1 MNKPSQPKRLSALV
15 GGCLA
20 GVFER
25 QGFASREIVTQWETI
40 VGADIAAV
48 AEPMRMQWMRTRDS
62 DEAGPATLV
71 LRVEGPAAIEIQHL
85 STVIIERINGYFGW
99 QAVSGLAL
107 RQAPLTRRNRKPERA
122 RIDEARAAAIA
133 AEMTGIED
141 ERLRAALGRLGA
153 AIKPM

>member
-62 DEAGPATLV
+62 DEAGPAILV